1 MPPSDV
7 ERVKELWRE
16 LTGAPSAFAS
26 SDPLFI
32 TSDDHRASPPG
43 WVGIVEICGRA
54 VVASPTAKAS
64 QVAGRLAGLTPEQ
77 LIQPS
82 VVNSLLVP
90 VDTLGPALL
99 FYGSATTAS
108 TKAGGVTGPLDIGDP
123 KVQSVIEDATDAERD
138 EAAIDNTTSGVYIGL
153 TPDGTPAAACAWQ
166 EWPHQVAHIS
176 MLTAASHRGVG
187 HGASTARLA
196 LDAAVGAGL
205 LPQWRAANRN
215 AASIALAWHLGL
227 QLLGHQYSIRPN

>member
-32 TSDDHRASPPG
+32 TSDDHRLSPPG
-43 WVGIVEICGRA
+43 WIGIVEICGRA
-54 VVASPTAKAS
+54 VVA
-64 QVAGRLAGLTPEQ
+64 
-77 LIQPS
+77 
-82 VVNSLLVP
+82 
-90 VDTLGPALL
+90 
-99 FYGSATTAS
+99 
-108 TKAGGVTGPLDIGDP
+108 
-123 KVQSVIEDATDAERD
+123 
-138 EAAIDNTTSGVYIGL
+138 
-153 TPDGTPAAACAWQ
+153 
-166 EWPHQVAHIS
+166 
-176 MLTAASHRGVG
+176 
-187 HGASTARLA
+187 TARLA

-215 AASIALAWHLGL
+215 EASIALAWHLGP